1 MLCLYAI
8 GYYFEVQATNRQ
20 VLNLFS
26 NFFGAFEVDTDP
38 FVHKSCVIWAKRI
51 TYIFD
56 FLKGKRGEFDPETW
70 HGKSFIM
77 IF

>member
-1 MLCLYAI
+1 MRCLYAT
-8 GYYFEVQATNRQ
+8 GYYFEVQATNGQ
-20 VLNLFS
+20 VLNKFL
-26 NFFGAFEVDTDP
+26 NFVGPFEVDTDP

-56 FLKGKRGEFDPETW
+56 FFKWKRREFDPETW
-70 HGKSFIM
+70 RVKCLIM